1 MGFTSHTSDRR
12 VRDLL
17 DELNDKIG
25 VQLYQFLDG
34 TLLVNQRLLV
44 KILEGDVYL
53 AGWRLDDVAS
63 GSSAY
68 FEFENP
74 SGSGVYANIIT
85 IGLIGTGNGRV
96 NMYPRDRYT
105 VNASGTSVSPFNLN
119 PASGKSA
126 KCIFRY
132 GGTYT
137 LGTPAVRQVLPGG
150 SRIRAVGGI
159 ITVDVNLRVP
169 EGFSL
174 LVEIVNQSASAEDFS
189 ARMMWWEESL

>member
-1 MGFTSHTSDRR
+1 MSTSHTSERR
-12 VRDLL
+12 IRELL
-17 DELNDKIG
+17 EELNNKIG

-63 GSSAY
+63 GSSAD

-96 NMYPRDRYT
+96 NMYPKNQYT

-137 LGTPAVRQVLPGG
+137 PGTPAVRQVLPGG

-169 EGFSL
+169 EGFSF